1 MQAGKTIAAK
11 RERVAPDSE
20 RERVRRVI
28 RRRKI
33 LSLFGVVAFAGVLI
47 FLGVKAFQ
55 EWVKWATNREE
66 VIIVEREPR
75 VEVID
80 ERTGKVFD
88 GSEGR
93 KLSVKM
99 KEYIANLE
107 EEFAGLGYKVT
118 RARIPA
124 DKIREVDVE
133 VEGFAGVIKVS
144 TDRNPAVSAEDGV
157 RMMKYLEKEGIG
169 DASYIDVRVERKGYW
184 K

>member
-28 RRRKI
+28 HRRK
-33 LSLFGVVAFAGVLI
+33 LLALAGVVAVAGVLV
-47 FLGVKAFQ
+47 FLSVRVFT
-55 EWVKWATNREE
+55 EWAEWATNREE
-66 VIIVEREPR
+66 VILVERGPS

-80 ERTGKVFD
+80 EKTGKVFD

-93 KLSVKM
+93 KLSLKV

-107 EEFAGLGYKVT
+107 EEFALVGLKVV

-133 VEGFAGVIKVS
+133 LEGVSGVIKVS
-144 TDRNPAVSAEDGV
+144 TDRNPAVSAEDAA
-157 RMMKYLEKEGIG
+157 RMLKYLGEQKFE
-169 DASYIDVRVERKGYW
+169 YVDVRVERKGYW

>member
-11 RERVAPDSE
+11 RERVTPDSE

-28 RRRKI
+28 HRKKI
-33 LSLFGVVAFAGVLI
+33 LALCGVVAFAGLLI
-47 FLGVKAFQ
+47 FLAVKVFQ

-66 VIIVEREPR
+66 VILVEREPS

-88 GSEGR
+88 GSEER
-93 KLSVKM
+93 KLSAKM

-107 EEFAGLGYKVT
+107 EEMVLQGRKVV

-133 VEGFAGVIKVS
+133 VEGFSGVVKVS
-144 TDRNPAVSAEDGV
+144 TDRNPAVSAEDAV
-157 RMMKYLEKEGIG
+157 RMLKYLEGQGISEV
-169 DASYIDVRVERKGYW
+169 AYVDVRVERKGYW